1 MSGADIWRKIQ
12 VSNFR
17 CKVANKCM
25 DICRGI
31 KIIPSPPSLSC
42 ESSVF
47 VKLNLDSKKMQ
58 KILQKKSNFIR
69 RSTETSYGNPTNKL
83 HNNYVYFSSFS
94 GYQQT

>member
-1 MSGADIWRKIQ
+1 MYGTKTSWKKCLEVWRMSGADIWRKIQ
-12 VSNFR
+12 GSNFR
-17 CKVANKCM
+17 CKVANKFL

-58 KILQKKSNFIR
+58 KI
-69 RSTETSYGNPTNKL
+69 
-83 HNNYVYFSSFS
+83 
-94 GYQQT
+94 